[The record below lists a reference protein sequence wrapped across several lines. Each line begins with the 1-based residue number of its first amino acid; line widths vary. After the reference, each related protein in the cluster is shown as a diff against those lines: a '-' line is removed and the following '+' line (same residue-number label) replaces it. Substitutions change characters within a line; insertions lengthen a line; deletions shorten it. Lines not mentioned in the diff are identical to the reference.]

1 MEPCSMQSV
10 SSDALF
16 FVVALA
22 SRALFSFLETS
33 ITALR
38 LFKLKEIAASTDK
51 YASFFQA
58 LEKTPQRVLITILIA
73 SSLAEVTAASLG
85 TKIIETFFA
94 RMHISGSISFS
105 LGIGFATLA
114 ILIFGEILPKN
125 IAKSHGEK
133 LFTST
138 LWITNIIFYLLHPV
152 VTMLM

>member
-1 MEPCSMQSV
+1 MQSV